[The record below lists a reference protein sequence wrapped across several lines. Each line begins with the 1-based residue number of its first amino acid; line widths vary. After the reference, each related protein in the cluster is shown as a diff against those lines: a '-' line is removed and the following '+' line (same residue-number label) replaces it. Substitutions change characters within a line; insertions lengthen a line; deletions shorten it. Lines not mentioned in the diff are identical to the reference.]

1 MSYDL
6 QVLNGDLVISSGTAD
21 LAIIQG
27 NAKLIQDLL
36 KIAITTAGSNPLQPW
51 YGSLVSK
58 TLIGSF
64 LSSDI
69 VIATAQSQLQNAIEN
84 LQNLQNLQV
93 QSGQTVTPDEQIS
106 FINDISITR
115 STVDPRLFSVI
126 ITVLSKSYGKV
137 AAAFTANNT

>member
-6 QVLNGDLVISSGTAD
+6 QVLNGDLVISSTAD
-21 LAIIQG
+21 LATTQG
-27 NAKLIQDLL
+27 NPKLIQDLL
-36 KIAITTAGSNPLQPW
+36 KIAITAAGSNPLQPW

-58 TLIGSF
+58 TLIGSY

-69 VIATAQSQLQNAIEN
+69 VISTAQSQLQNAIEN

-126 ITVLSKSYGKV
+126 IMVLSKSFGKV
-137 AAAFTANNT
+137 AASFTASNT